1 MIDTQASNNNNN
13 NNNFKIKGYSGIS
26 FLYSNWTYSFLL
38 VVQLV
43 ALGFFLQ
50 GLIIYFQYDKSNDWR
65 VGLLWAGAIIATV
78 SCIFIS
84 ISTFANNQTFFKIG
98 LFFVGIT
105 LIITLLD
112 IGLLVSTKNS
122 NVGDLQYCSK
132 EKSIEPSTCVKL
144 WGQQFCG
151 NYIILECAQLSRGFK
166 KLLLSQAAVSLVQA
180 FYIGLSLLKLF
191 RQTKRK
197 SSSSYRPLIG

>member
-1 MIDTQASNNNNN
+1 MIDTQASNNHNS
-13 NNNFKIKGYSGIS
+13 FKIKGYSGIS

-50 GLIIYFQYDKSNDWR
+50 GLIIYFQYDQSNDWR
-65 VGLLWAGAIIATV
+65 IGLLWAGSIIATV

-84 ISTFANNQTFFKIG
+84 ISTFANNQPFFKFG
-98 LFFVGIT
+98 LIFVGIT
-105 LIITLLD
+105 LILSLLD
-112 IGLLVSTKNS
+112 IGLLVLTKKS
-122 NVGDLQYCSK
+122 NVDDLQFCGK
-132 EKSIEPSTCVKL
+132 EILIKPSTCVAL

-151 NYIILECAQLSRGFK
+151 NYIILQCAQLSRGFK

-180 FYIGLSLLKLF
+180 FYFGLSILKLTK
-191 RQTKRK
+191 TKRI
-197 SSSSYRPLIG
+197 SSFPYRPLIG

>member
-1 MIDTQASNNNNN
+1 MIDTQASN

-84 ISTFANNQTFFKIG
+84 ISTFANNQTFFKI
-98 LFFVGIT
+98 V
-105 LIITLLD
+105 
-112 IGLLVSTKNS
+112 
-122 NVGDLQYCSK
+122 C
-132 EKSIEPSTCVKL
+132 
-144 WGQQFCG
+144 
-151 NYIILECAQLSRGFK
+151 
-166 KLLLSQAAVSLVQA
+166 
-180 FYIGLSLLKLF
+180 
-191 RQTKRK
+191 
-197 SSSSYRPLIG
+197 